1 MTHRL
6 AIRRAG
12 VVAAGLALI
21 LAAAAGLRAATPPEA
36 GFRYNIISITGTAP
50 GEKPA
55 VTFSV
60 TDPTQS
66 DKPYDL
72 ANAPAFTDP
81 AARLALQIG
90 WNTRDFSNKGSG
102 VSPALPIQVSVVTLG
117 KLSSKVQPNGDGTY
131 TVTSGTP
138 IPTDGSATGTGVV
151 LMEGHPV
158 LATLAV
164 PVKSAYKNFLITD
177 VTLTNRR
184 QVVDINK
191 CKQCH
196 QPHLSLHGGNRTDEI
211 NACVTCHN
219 PNMTD
224 INRRLACRATGAVGP
239 VAEAAKPET
248 PIDFKFMVHAIHAAE
263 RRHDP
268 LVIIGFA
275 PPGTCGTANDF
286 SHVDFPR
293 ELRNCLNCH
302 IDGTFE
308 LPLKKGVLATTAV
321 TYPASTGST
330 NADPG
335 DDLNITP
342 TAAVCSACHDGAEV
356 RRHMIRT
363 GGASFAAKQ
372 ADIDSG
378 RVRERCV
385 NCHGKGKEEDVR
397 KAHEIRSPGTGTGS
411 RSGER

>member
-1 MTHRL
+1 M
-6 AIRRAG
+6 
-12 VVAAGLALI
+12 
-21 LAAAAGLRAATPPEA
+21 
-36 GFRYNIISITGTAP
+36 
-50 GEKPA
+50 
-55 VTFSV
+55 
-60 TDPTQS
+60 
-66 DKPYDL
+66 
-72 ANAPAFTDP
+72 
-81 AARLALQIG
+81 
-90 WNTRDFSNKGSG
+90 
-102 VSPALPIQVSVVTLG
+102 PIQIDLVTRG
-117 KLSSKVQPNGDGTY
+117 SLSKAVRRNIKNGLWDGTY
-131 TVTSGTP
+131 TYTYPATSPAPNP
-138 IPTDGSATGTGVV
+138 IPGNGAATGTGVV

-158 LATLAV
+158 LASLAV
-164 PVKSAYKNFLITD
+164 PVKSAYKNFLITG
-177 VTLTNRR
+177 VTITKRR

-224 INRRLACRATGAVGP
+224 INRRLACQKAGVVPAN
-239 VAEAAKPET
+239 APET

-275 PPGTCGTANDF
+275 PPGTCGTVNDF

-321 TYPASTGST
+321 TNPGSTTST
-330 NADPG
+330 NADPS

-363 GGASFAAKQ
+363 GGANFAAKQ

-378 RVRERCV
+378 LVRERCV
-385 NCHGKGKEEDVR
+385 NCHGKGREEDVR